1 MAKSKCDDGL
11 ICLGVYIPLDDHE
24 KLKQIVASK
33 KQELGVRV
41 TLSDV
46 IRLAIG
52 EYIKKES
59 A

>member
-1 MAKSKCDDGL
+1 MAKSKRDDGL

-33 KQELGVRV
+33 KQGLGVRV

>member
-1 MAKSKCDDGL
+1 MAKSKRDDGL
-11 ICLGVYIPLDDHE
+11 ICLGVYIPIDDHDR
-24 KLKQIVASK
+24 LKQIAANK
-33 KQELGVRV
+33 KQELGVRI

>member
-1 MAKSKCDDGL
+1 MAKSKRDDGQ

-24 KLKQIVASK
+24 QLKRIAESK

-52 EYIKKES
+52 EYLKKES